1 MVKINSAS
9 DAKTKFID
17 IARRL
22 ARLSVPHADSGRVQR
37 RARSPRAYAQTLQV
51 QPARRGHEVHQP
63 ITKSR
68 KLLTTWGANTAT
80 VNATTR
86 KRISVNTLAH
96 VLGSS

>member
-1 MVKINSAS
+1 
-9 DAKTKFID
+9 
-17 IARRL
+17 
-22 ARLSVPHADSGRVQR
+22 
-37 RARSPRAYAQTLQV
+37 
-51 QPARRGHEVHQP
+51 VHQP